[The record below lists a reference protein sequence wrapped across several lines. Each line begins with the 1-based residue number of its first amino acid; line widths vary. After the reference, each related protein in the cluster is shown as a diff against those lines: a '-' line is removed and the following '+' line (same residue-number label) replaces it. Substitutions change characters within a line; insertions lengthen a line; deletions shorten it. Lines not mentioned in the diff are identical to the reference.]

1 MTLLI
6 IGQSSQY
13 YSHDRAGKGN
23 GGEPSVILSRV
34 KVEPQRLAELERIM
48 VILWESPEGT
58 ATTLIS
64 HILYRTPGQTISSV
78 EKITATET

>member
-23 GGEPSVILSRV
+23 SEPSVILSRV